1 MSGMNQFILAV
12 KRGNNPFYRL
22 IRAVLKRLT
31 RPPVPHLPGFLKPI
45 FRFFYELHYL
55 VIALFRIVLNL
66 LYRGPLFGSRCAKL
80 GRNVSIDKMPFVSG
94 HVQIELG
101 DDVWIGGNVSILSG
115 GIIDQPKLVIGNR
128 SSIGWGCG
136 FTVNREI
143 IIEDHVMVA
152 YDCRISDSDA
162 HPKEIDRRIALMPPP
177 PEEIRPVHIRRGAW
191 IGNGAHILKGVTIG
205 EGAIIGANSV
215 VISDVPPYSLA
226 VGNPARVF
234 LKDVGLPSTA
244 KAVRPDAPE

>member
-1 MSGMNQFILAV
+1 MNRFILSV
-12 KRGNNPFYRL
+12 KRGNTPFYRL
-22 IRAVLKRLT
+22 VRAVLKRLA
-31 RPPVPHLPGFLKPI
+31 RPPVPHVPGFLRPVL
-45 FRFFYELHYL
+45 RFFYELHYL
-55 VIALFRIVLNL
+55 VIGLFRVVLNL
-66 LYRGPLFGSRCAKL
+66 LYRGPLFSARCAKV

-115 GIIDQPKLVIGNR
+115 RIFDQPSLIVGDR
-128 SSIGWGCG
+128 SSIGWGCV
-136 FTVNREI
+136 FTVNREV

-162 HPKEIDRRIALMPPP
+162 HPKEIDQRIALKPPA
-177 PEEIRPVHIRRGAW
+177 PEEIRPVHICRGAW

-215 VISDVPPYSLA
+215 VISDVPAYSLA

-244 KAVRPDAPE
+244 KPVAPDPPK